1 MKKRTYLILT
11 LIIFNVIGCIDY
23 YQEFEFNKD
32 GEGKFFIHYY
42 MKRKNN
48 FYDTTKSR
56 QYNDSVFISKFYQFN
71 PDTLKKLYSADFV
84 KDIVV
89 NSFSDSVDNT
99 IHTQI
104 SFSFSDVNKLSE
116 LPPLRT
122 FDISY
127 KDGAEGQKVFR
138 EFIPPLNAFFTVP
151 DSSLTFKV
159 VVWLPGIVITHN
171 AQELYKNRLTWEFRH
186 SEIGTGK
193 NLIATIKPFKLKETP
208 KWLYY
213 LSGSVI
219 LIVLFFLFR
228 RSR

>member
-1 MKKRTYLILT
+1 MKKYLLSLIL
-11 LIIFNVIGCIDY
+11 IFYLAGCIDY

-32 GEGKFFIHYY
+32 GEGKFFIHYW

-48 FYDTTKSR
+48 FYDSTKSR
-56 QYNDSVFISKFYQFN
+56 NYNDSVFIARFYQFN
-71 PDTLKKLYSADFV
+71 PDTLRKLYTAEHISNLT
-84 KDIVV
+84 ITT
-89 NSFSDSVDNT
+89 FSDSVDNT

-104 SFSFSDVNKLSE
+104 SFNFMDINKLSQ
-116 LPPLRT
+116 LPPLQA

-151 DSSLTFKV
+151 DTSLTFKV
-159 VVWLPGIVITHN
+159 IVYLPGIVITHN
-171 AQELYKNRLTWEFRH
+171 AHELYKNRLTWQYKH
-186 SEIGTGK
+186 TEIGNGK

-213 LSGSVI
+213 LSGGVI
-219 LIVLFFLFR
+219 LIVFYFLFR
-228 RSR
+228 KSK